1 MHLTKE
7 GKEAIRNA
15 AFAAT
20 EAALVGVDKI
30 TRLNLYNDV
39 LEAAKAGVCEALL
52 KHTGYNQYTAS
63 ELGGLNRA
71 TMRVNIRRCNL
82 KMS

>member
-7 GKEAIRNA
+7 GKKAIRTA

-20 EAALVGVDKI
+20 EAALLGVDKI
-30 TRLNLYNDV
+30 TRLNLYN
-39 LEAAKAGVCEALL
+39 EALDAVKAGTCEALL